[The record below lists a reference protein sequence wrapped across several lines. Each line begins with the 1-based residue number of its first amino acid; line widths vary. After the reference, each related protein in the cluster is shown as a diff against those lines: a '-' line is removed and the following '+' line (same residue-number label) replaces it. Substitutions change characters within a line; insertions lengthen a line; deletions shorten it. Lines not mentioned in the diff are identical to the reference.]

1 MQHKEGHDPYHTR
14 KYLSLLHRISR
25 CNTCPQPMFATM
37 ESEVLNCLIRT
48 LSDDEY
54 QSCKYCEYGLYIIDR
69 GVLGTFFLRSL
80 SVLLLAPVQQGLSQL
95 QSVHF
100 PLCSMPEKV

>member
-1 MQHKEGHDPYHTR
+1 MQHKEAHDLYHNR
-14 KYLSLLHRISR
+14 KYLSFLYQISR
-25 CNTCPQPMFATM
+25 CNTCPQPMYATM
-37 ESEVLNCLIRT
+37 ESKVLNCLVRT

-69 GVLGTFFLRSL
+69 GVSGSFFLRSL
-80 SVLLLAPVQQGLSQL
+80 SVLQLAPLQQGLSQL

-100 PLCSMPEKV
+100 PLCSMLDKI